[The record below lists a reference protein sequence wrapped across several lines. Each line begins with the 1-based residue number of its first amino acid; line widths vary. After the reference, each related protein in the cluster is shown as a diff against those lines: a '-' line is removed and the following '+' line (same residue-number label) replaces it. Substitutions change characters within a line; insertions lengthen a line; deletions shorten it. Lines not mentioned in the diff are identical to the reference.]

1 MDLLPPTMRLLSAL
15 IAALLV
21 APAVAAQSAL
31 VGRVLD
37 DATGEPLPGAN
48 VFAVRLAADSA
59 QTGAAADL
67 DGAFRLTLAP
77 GPWRLRV
84 SFVGYATDVREV
96 VARGAAVDLGAIRLA
111 PATLG
116 EVAVGAVRERVTLR
130 GDTTAFNADAFPVR
144 PDASA
149 EDIVARLPGV
159 VVQDGQVQAQG
170 ETVRRVLVDGEEFFG
185 DPATALRNLPADV
198 VREIQVFDQP
208 GEQARFTG
216 FDDGSAETTINIVT
230 RSGLPTTPV
239 GRVYG
244 GGGTDSRYAAGL
256 TAHRFDGAQ
265 RLSVI
270 AQANNINQQNFAA
283 EDLAGVV
290 AEGGGG
296 RGGRGGGRGGPGGG
310 RGGDA
315 GTYLVG
321 EQGGLARTAAAG
333 LNYADRWGDPR
344 GRNLRLSGSYF
355 ASRIAT
361 DTDARLD
368 RAYALADGLDYT
380 ESAVRDAVT
389 VNHRFSG
396 RAEAALSGRTQLVL
410 TPRLSLQLA
419 DATGASTALSRLGSG
434 AVVGQTA
441 LDEATDRSGL
451 AASAELVLRHRLA
464 RPGRTV
470 SLRLSADAS
479 SRASD
484 ADQRLSAFGPDTTDV
499 EQRRTDGASASR
511 SYAAELT
518 ATESLSER
526 LQLQLEVEPSL
537 TTATSDQDATLVDA
551 AGAAVP
557 DPLRTT
563 ASEQR
568 VGALQSGAQLRW
580 TGERLRASAGL
591 DLRHERLAF
600 DQGGALAFDV
610 DRATTALLPSASL
623 RYSLSERTRVDV
635 RYRASTR
642 PPSVSD
648 LRAVPDDANPLL
660 VTVGNPDLRTA
671 REQRLD
677 VRLRATAPTAG
688 AVAFGGLQ
696 LSTTR
701 DYVAR
706 AVTIAGADTLV
717 VDGVAL
723 APGAQL
729 SRAVNLDGYRRARLF
744 GSVGRPIAPLR
755 LNANVTG
762 GVTHTRTPTLTDGA
776 EGFASSLTADARV
789 FASTSASP
797 RLDASLG
804 YGMSW
809 TRQTSPRLAAPEVS
823 ARHHATAAV
832 TWTPPG
838 GAVLASDLTLTA
850 YAGGAR
856 VPTAALWNV
865 SAGYRVA
872 DRAELRLGVYDL
884 LEQGA
889 AVRQSITETYVETLE
904 TQALGRHALLTL
916 SYRLS
921 PPATAAAP
929 TRRR

>member
-1 MDLLPPTMRLLSAL
+1 MRVLLLL
-15 IAALLV
+15 LLV
-21 APAVAAQSAL
+21 AAPAAAQSAL
-31 VGRVLD
+31 VGRVVD

-48 VFAVRLAADSA
+48 VFAVRLAADST

-67 DGAFRLTLAP
+67 DGRFRVAVAP
-77 GPWRLRV
+77 GTWRLRI
-84 SFVGYATDVREV
+84 SYVGYAASVQEA
-96 VARGAAVDLGAIRLA
+96 VARGASLDLGEIRLA
-111 PATLG
+111 PVALG

-130 GDTTAFNADAFPVR
+130 GDTTAFNAEAFPVR

-198 VREIQVFDQP
+198 VREIKVFDRP

-216 FDDGSAETTINIVT
+216 FDDGQAETTINIVT
-230 RSGLPTTPV
+230 RSGLPTAPV

-244 GGGTDSRYAAGL
+244 GGGTDGRYTAGA
-256 TAHRFDGAQ
+256 TAHRFSGAS

-290 AEGGGG
+290 SEAGGGG
-296 RGGRGGGRGGPGGG
+296 RGGRGGGRGGSGGGPGGG
-310 RGGDA
+310 GPGGGQA

-333 LNYADRWGDPR
+333 LNYSDRWGRPD
-344 GRNLRLSGSYF
+344 GRNVRVSGSYF
-355 ASRIAT
+355 ASRVAT
-361 DTDARLD
+361 DADASLD
-368 RAYALADGLDYT
+368 RAYALADGLNYSET
-380 ESAVRDAVT
+380 ALREAVT
-389 VNHRFSG
+389 TNHRFSA
-396 RAEAALSGRTQLVL
+396 RAEASLSERTQLVVA
-410 TPRLSLQLA
+410 PRLSLQLA
-419 DATGASTALSRLGSG
+419 DATGASTALSRLGTG
-434 AVVGQTA
+434 ALVGQTA
-441 LDEATDRSGL
+441 LDEATDRTGLSASG
-451 AASAELVLRHRLA
+451 EIVLRHRLA

-470 SLRLSADAS
+470 SLRLAADATTRS
-479 SRASD
+479 TD

-499 EQRRTDGASASR
+499 EQRWTDGATASR
-511 SYAAELT
+511 TYSAELT
-518 ATESLSER
+518 ATEALSER
-526 LQLQLEVEPSL
+526 LQLQVEVEPSL
-537 TTATSDQDATLVDA
+537 TTATSDQDALLADDA
-551 AGAAVP
+551 GVAAP

-563 ASEQR
+563 GSEQR
-568 VGALQSGAQLRW
+568 VAAVQTGAQVRW
-580 TGERLRASAGL
+580 NGERLRASAGL
-591 DLRHERLAF
+591 DLRHEQLAF
-600 DQGGALAFDV
+600 DQQGALAFDV

-623 RYSLSERTRVDV
+623 RYSFSERTRVDV

-648 LRAVPDDANPLL
+648 LRAVPDDTNPLL

-677 VRLRATAPTAG
+677 VRLRATAPAAG

-696 LSTTR
+696 LSTAS

-706 AVTIAGADTLV
+706 AVTVAGADTLV

-729 SRAVNLDGYRRARLF
+729 SRAVNLDGYRRARVF

-755 LNANVTG
+755 LNANLTG
-762 GVTHTRTPTLTDGA
+762 GLTHTRTPTLADGLEA
-776 EGFASSLTADARV
+776 FASSVTADARV

-797 RLDASLG
+797 RLDATAG
-804 YGMSW
+804 YGLSW
-809 TRQTSPRLAAPEVS
+809 TRQTSPSVVEPEVT
-823 ARHHATAAV
+823 ARHHGTAAF

-838 GAVLASDLTLTA
+838 GAVVASDLTLTA
-850 YAGGAR
+850 YAGGLR
-856 VPTAALWNV
+856 VPTAALWNASV
-865 SAGYRVA
+865 GYRLA
-872 DRAELRLGVYDL
+872 DRAELRLGVYDI

-889 AVRQSITETYVETLE
+889 AVRQSITETYVETVE

-916 SYRLS
+916 SYRLT
-921 PPATAAAP
+921 PPARLAAP
-929 TRRR
+929 DGPRRR